1 MTSFDQFN
9 KELTKLDIFY
19 KSSLY
24 AYEQT
29 DLLLYHW
36 RKNQGQLKKMD
47 IDITRPTFY
56 KPKTK
61 GIVSENQKNLAE
73 IIFVR
78 CVSALE
84 VYLVE
89 QVREVFFITK
99 EPFKKEHI
107 LIEFKQSDLLCA
119 KSTTDIFNK
128 IITKEMRKLS
138 SGGFNEIIKY
148 YKKTFAID
156 IAQIN
161 PKRQILE
168 EYHQRRHLLVHRLGK
183 TDQFY
188 RDKYNYSEPNIT
200 VEKFYLEH
208 CFEDFKEFAYEIHIQ
223 IKDRLKNNFYIKT
236 SKHKSEAKCKIDVEL
251 LIKPTKIFDNNYEF
265 LSGDSTIM
273 VGNLFEQKIENKDG
287 KFSVFLSGTKIEILS
302 YVNIVK
308 TEIQRGKIKASIET
322 KFSQKDSHKP
332 KDELTDYLLDKIKLR
347 LPTQPW
353 TKGQHKKTAK
363 ELGLANKTVS
373 RAISILTEDGF
384 FKKQINGQIVD

>member
-9 KELTKLDIFY
+9 KELTKLEIFY

-24 AYEQT
+24 AYDQT

-36 RKNQGQLKKMD
+36 RKNHEKLKEID
-47 IDITRPTFY
+47 IDINRPTFY
-56 KPKTK
+56 KSKEK
-61 GIVSENQKNLAE
+61 GIVSQNQKNLAE

-84 VYLVE
+84 VFLVE
-89 QVREVFFITK
+89 QVREIFFITK

-128 IITKEMRKLS
+128 IITKEIRKLS

-148 YKKTFAID
+148 YKKTFSID
-156 IAQIN
+156 IAEIN
-161 PKRQILE
+161 PKKEILE

-188 RDKYNYSEPNIT
+188 RDKYNYSEASIT

-208 CFEDFKEFAYEIHIQ
+208 CFEDFKAFAFEIHLQ
-223 IKDRLKNNFYIKT
+223 IKSKLKNNFYIKT
-236 SKHKSEAKCKIDVEL
+236 SKQKTEAKCKINVES
-251 LIKPTKIFDNNYEF
+251 LIKPTKIFDLNYEF
-265 LSGDSTIM
+265 LSGDSIIM
-273 VGNLFEQKIENKDG
+273 VGNLFDQKIENDDG
-287 KFSVFLSGTKIEILS
+287 KFSFFVSGTKIEILA
-302 YVNIVK
+302 YINIIE
-308 TEIQRGKIKASIET
+308 TEIQRGKIKAKVES
-322 KFSQKDSHKP
+322 KFSHKDSHKP
-332 KDELTDYLLDKIKLR
+332 KNELTEYLLEKIRMR
-347 LPTQPW
+347 LPEQPW
-353 TKGQHKKTAK
+353 VNGQHKKTAK

-373 RAISILTEDGF
+373 KAISILIEKGY
-384 FKKQINGQIVD
+384 FKKQINGKVVE